1 MRFLITAGPTREFI
15 DPFRYIS
22 NPSSGKMGYALAR
35 AAKECSHEVTLISGP
50 VELPPPEGVAVVP
63 VVTALEMR
71 EAVRERFPDAQV
83 VIMAAAVSDYRPE
96 EKLDRKMKKAEEEIT
111 LKLIRN
117 PDILEELG
125 KEKGERLLVGFSAET
140 DNLIDN
146 AAQKLKTKNLD
157 LVVANDLTV
166 PDSGF
171 ASDDNR
177 VVLLDRRGG
186 VEEWPLLDKEEVA
199 RRLIGKIK
207 EIIDEK

>member
-1 MRFLITAGPTREFI
+1 MITAGPTREFI

-35 AAKECSHEVTLISGP
+35 AAKECGHEVTLISGP